1 MSWTLLYGGAE
12 KSFAD
17 WGLSQL
23 TRSLVSQDADKA
35 SFVADGA
42 ALDSAQQFDYGATV
56 VIKKNGIV
64 WFVGRVITIPRQGS
78 GRAESLRYELA
89 GPWYYLQQIIYQQ
102 TWISYLNNQ
111 KQASQFTSHLLLN
124 VNPANGQIITTGAQ
138 ILAALN
144 YAIAQGAPFQIG
156 AVTPALYPALDEVRD
171 MTCAEVIRKQLRW
184 HPNAVT
190 WWDYT
195 AVDVNGAPSPK
206 FNCNVLQ
213 LLPAVSFQLPTD
225 ATNAAGFVP
234 SVSEVSIT
242 PRYDLQRPS
251 VAIKYEKKTTINN
264 TDFLSVISDIWPITA
279 TGQELNALTAT
290 IDLQGAKITTVKASL
305 RVDPID
311 ETDINWWKRK
321 FPDLAL
327 PSKSALQLISTSRVI
342 RNADGTTTALPV
354 LGGLPNAVIEG
365 QVCTWMKSSGVF
377 ALAQQEEI
385 TGHFAY
391 TTTDPVTSQIV
402 SQLTDEP
409 LTYKHATTNMPS
421 GDYQTIASIAYGDP
435 QPVGLAQ
442 ALYNALS
449 ILQYDGGLTLTE
461 QECSGTALV
470 GSVLNVLG
478 GRIEWA
484 AMNAMIQTVSEDVDA
499 GTTRIQFGP
508 PAHLGPADLAELL
521 RINRLRLRWTNFT
534 LQNDGTLSGS
544 SDVQL
549 GKQTANADGTK
560 GQAEYNLFT
569 VLQAAIGATPQTTFT
584 HDATV
589 GQANYQQGANQI
601 FMDLAACKAK
611 KLYIREVE
619 VCVGGATMHM

>member
-1 MSWTLLYGGAE
+1 
-12 KSFAD
+12 
-17 WGLSQL
+17 
-23 TRSLVSQDADKA
+23 
-35 SFVADGA
+35 
-42 ALDSAQQFDYGATV
+42 
-56 VIKKNGIV
+56 
-64 WFVGRVITIPRQGS
+64 
-78 GRAESLRYELA
+78 
-89 GPWYYLQQIIYQQ
+89 
-102 TWISYLNNQ
+102 
-111 KQASQFTSHLLLN
+111 
-124 VNPANGQIITTGAQ
+124 
-138 ILAALN
+138 
-144 YAIAQGAPFQIG
+144 
-156 AVTPALYPALDEVRD
+156 

-195 AVDVNGAPSPK
+195 TADANGAPKPT

-225 ATNAAGFVP
+225 ATNAAGVQP
-234 SVSEVSIT
+234 VISELSVT

-264 TDFLSVISDIWPITA
+264 TDFLSVISDIWPA
-279 TGQELNALTAT
+279 GKTGQELNALTAT
-290 IDLQGAKITTVKASL
+290 IDLQGARITTVKASL
-305 RVDPID
+305 RADPIN

-327 PSKSALQLISTSRVI
+327 PSKSGLSLISTSRVI
-342 RNADGTTTALPV
+342 RNPDDTTTPLPV
-354 LGGLPNAVIEG
+354 GGGLPNAIIEG
-365 QVCTWMKSSGVF
+365 QVCTWMRSGGVL
-377 ALAQQEEI
+377 AQAQQEEI

-391 TTTDPVTSQIV
+391 TTTDPATNQIV

-421 GDYQTIASIAYGDP
+421 GDYQTVASIAYGDP
-435 QPVGLAQ
+435 QPIGLAKF
-442 ALYNALS
+442 LYDA
-449 ILQYDGGLTLTE
+449 QYDGGLTLTE
-461 QECSGTALV
+461 QECSGRALV
-470 GSVLNVLG
+470 GSVLNVLS
-478 GRIEWA
+478 GRPEWA

-499 GTTRIQFGP
+499 GITRIQFGP

-521 RINRLRLRWTNFT
+521 RINRLRLRWTNT
-534 LQNDGTLSGS
+534 TVQNDGTLSGS

-569 VLQAAIGATPQTTFT
+569 VLQAAIGATPATTFT

-589 GQANYQQGANQI
+589 GQSNYQQGANQI

-619 VCVGGATMHM
+619 VCVGGATMHMLCLCTDPY

>member
-156 AVTPALYPALDEVRD
+156 AVTSALYPALDEVRD

-195 AVDVNGAPSPK
+195 AVDVKGASSPK

-213 LLPAVSFQLPTD
+213 LLPAVSVQLPTD

-242 PRYDLQRPS
+242 PRFDLQRPS
-251 VAIKYEKKTTINN
+251 VAIKYEKKTSINN
-264 TDFLSVISDIWPITA
+264 IDFLSVITDIWPVGK
-279 TGQELNALTAT
+279 TGQEINALTAT

-305 RVDPID
+305 RVDPIV
-311 ETDINWWKRK
+311 ETDVNWWKRK
-321 FPDLAL
+321 FPELADSSL
-327 PSKSALQLISTSRVI
+327 GASLVLISTARSL
-342 RNADGTTTALPV
+342 RNPDGSTTPLPV
-354 LGGLPNAVIEG
+354 GGGLANEVIEG
-365 QVCTWMKSSGVF
+365 QVCPWMNSATAV
-377 ALAQQEEI
+377 AQQEEI
-385 TGHFAY
+385 TAKFSY
-391 TTTDPVTSQIV
+391 SISDQ
-402 SQLTDEP
+402 
-409 LTYKHATTNMPS
+409 ATTEL
-421 GDYQTIASIAYGDP
+421 
-435 QPVGLAQ
+435 LAQ
-442 ALYNALS
+442 L
-449 ILQYDGGLTLTE
+449 
-461 QECSGTALV
+461 
-470 GSVLNVLG
+470 LNKIKSHKCV
-478 GRIEWA
+478 
-484 AMNAMIQTVSEDVDA
+484 
-499 GTTRIQFGP
+499 TT
-508 PAHLGPADLAELL
+508 
-521 RINRLRLRWTNFT
+521 N
-534 LQNDGTLSGS
+534 
-544 SDVQL
+544 
-549 GKQTANADGTK
+549 
-560 GQAEYNLFT
+560 
-569 VLQAAIGATPQTTFT
+569 
-584 HDATV
+584 
-589 GQANYQQGANQI
+589 
-601 FMDLAACKAK
+601 
-611 KLYIREVE
+611 
-619 VCVGGATMHM
+619 